1 MRHHDRS
8 RLAFTAIEMVTV
20 LSVMII
26 LSGMAV
32 PALMP
37 AIRKARVN
45 EGAETITTLASQA
58 RALARGSAANDASR
72 YGVVVVNDPQGSW
85 AAVTFGGSASQATLL
100 DPLNGKRPL
109 GANVTVTMPTA
120 AHGWMYQ
127 NRSGML
133 YGTAPF
139 EQVTVRSLDASA
151 EGRYRKAVAVYYL
164 GYSHA
169 QDL

>member
-1 MRHHDRS
+1 MTNNRS

-20 LSVMII
+20 LTVMII
-26 LSGMAV
+26 LTGMAV

-37 AIRKARVN
+37 SIRKARVN
-45 EGAETITTLASQA
+45 EGAEAITAIASQA
-58 RALARGSAANDASR
+58 RALARGSAANDTQR
-72 YGVVVVNDPQGSW
+72 YGVVVVNDAQGSW
-85 AAVTFGGSASQATLL
+85 AAVTYGATASQATVL
-100 DPLNGKRPL
+100 DAANGKRPL

-169 QDL
+169 QDM